1 MAVKNLHL
9 EHLEDEIINNG
20 IDGGRSAIYFLMELR
35 KMLKGNSSA
44 RVNMTVKWAGAPAIW
59 AGPHPES
66 GEFFVAKKSLFNKT
80 PLYYKSEQEIK
91 DAPEL
96 SGDLESKF
104 LTAFKYLSKV
114 GLKEILQGDLMY
126 TKADVSKKKFDDGT
140 YLTFGPNTIVYAV
153 KEDSD
158 LGKRI
163 AKSQMGIVFHTT
175 YSSSTIEG
183 LGAKFGANISGLKQG
198 DVWIDD
204 ATYKDV
210 SGTGSMT
217 AKEAMHL
224 SKILSATGKAFH
236 GIKKKDLTK
245 FQKVMATM
253 ESKGASGATYKTYA
267 NSLIRAGGKF
277 KPNSQDYIN
286 YVGKYWEEKI
296 VAKVKQE
303 KTKNIKR
310 EIGQDLIKELN
321 GLRKMID
328 NLTAFQSYLVEGKML
343 IINALNRVKSIGTF
357 KKTDKGFEVVNP
369 EGYVA
374 IDKEGG
380 AVKLVDRMEFAYNN
394 FTAQKNWD
402 K

>member
-35 KMLKGNSSA
+35 KMLKGNSSS
-44 RVNMTVKWAGAPAIW
+44 RVNMTVKWDGAPAIW

-66 GEFFVAKKSLFNKT
+66 GEFFVAKKSLFTQKQ
-80 PLYYKSEQEIK
+80 LHYKSEQEIK

-96 SGDLESKF
+96 TGDLEEKF
-104 LTAFKYLSKV
+104 LTSFRYLSKV
-114 GLKEILQGDLMY
+114 GMKEILQGDLMY
-126 TKADVSKKKFDDGT
+126 TNDKGSTKFDDGK
-140 YLTFGPNTIVYAV
+140 YITFQPNTILYAV

-163 AKSQMGIVFHTT
+163 AKAKLGIVFHTT
-175 YSSSTIEG
+175 YSGSTIED
-183 LGAKFGANISGLKQG
+183 LGASFGANINGLKQG
-198 DVWIDD
+198 DCWIDD

-217 AKEAMHL
+217 AKEAMGL
-224 SKILSATGKAFH
+224 SKVLQETGKNFH
-236 GIKKKDLTK
+236 GIKKGDLVK
-245 FQKVMATM
+245 FQKVMDTM
-253 ESKGASGATYKTYA
+253 NAKGAAGATYKTYT
-267 NSLIRAGGKF
+267 NSLIRSGKF
-277 KPNSQDYIN
+277 KPNAQEYIN
-286 YVGKYWEEKI
+286 YVGTYWEEKVI
-296 VAKVKQE
+296 AKVKQE
-303 KTKNIKR
+303 KTKEIKR

-321 GLRKMID
+321 GIRKMID
-328 NLTAFQSYLVEGKML
+328 NLTSFQANLVQGKM
-343 IINALNRVKSIGTF
+343 IIISALNRIKGIGTF
-357 KKTDKGFEVVNP
+357 KKTEKGFEVVNP

>member
-20 IDGGRSAIYFLMELR
+20 IDGGRSAIYFLIELR
-35 KMLKGNSSA
+35 KMLKGNSSS
-44 RVNMTVKWAGAPAIW
+44 RVNMTVKWDGAPAIW

-66 GEFFVAKKSLFNKT
+66 GEFFVAKKSLFTKKQ
-80 PLYYKSEQEIK
+80 LHYKSEQEIK

-96 SGDLESKF
+96 TGDLEEKF
-104 LTAFKYLSKV
+104 LTSFRYLSKI
-114 GLKEILQGDLMY
+114 GMKEILQGDLMY
-126 TKADVSKKKFDDGT
+126 TNDKSSTKFEDGK
-140 YLTFGPNTIVYAV
+140 YITFQPNTILYAV

-158 LGKRI
+158 LGQRI
-163 AKSQMGIVFHTT
+163 KKSKMGIVFHTT
-175 YSSSTIEG
+175 YSGSTIEG

-217 AKEAMHL
+217 AKEAMQL
-224 SKILSATGKAFH
+224 SKILQATGKAFH
-236 GIKKKDLTK
+236 GIKKGDLVK
-245 FQKVMATM
+245 FQKVMDTM
-253 ESKGASGATYKTYA
+253 NAKGAAGATYKTYT
-267 NSLIRAGGKF
+267 NSLIRSGKF
-277 KPNSQDYIN
+277 KPNSQEYIN
-286 YVGKYWEEKI
+286 YVGKYWDEKV

-303 KTKNIKR
+303 KTKEIKR

-328 NLTAFQSYLVEGKML
+328 NLTAFQANLVEGKML
-343 IINALNRVKSIGTF
+343 IINALNRVKGIGTF